1 VRGGPDA
8 PSGTPAYGG
17 WQLEWQPSSA
27 DLSAYAEAEEVRVR
41 FVMGGTSTTD
51 IGCGETTPCEGWFI
65 RNVVLGGKDVG
76 PGTVG
81 SLLPELP

>member
-1 VRGGPDA
+1 
-8 PSGTPAYGG
+8 
-17 WQLEWQPSSA
+17 
-27 DLSAYAEAEEVRVR
+27 
-41 FVMGGTSTTD
+41 MGGTSTTD